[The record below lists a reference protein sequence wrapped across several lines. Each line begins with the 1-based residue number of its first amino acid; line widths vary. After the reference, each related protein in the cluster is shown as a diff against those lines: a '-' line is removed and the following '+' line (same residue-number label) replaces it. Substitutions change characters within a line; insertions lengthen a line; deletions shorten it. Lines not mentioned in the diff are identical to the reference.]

1 MSEDTPTPMV
11 ARTLTVWQRLQPLP
25 GGAWLF
31 SRLIGLFIPYSG
43 SIGARVKVF
52 QPGLARVELR
62 DRRRVRNHL
71 NSVHA
76 LALANLGE
84 LTSGLAMLSGL
95 SSGVRGIPIRLS
107 IDFFK
112 KARGKLIAE
121 SRCTPPEVADDTDFE
136 VATDIRDSDGD
147 VVARTTVT
155 WRLGMI
161 PPGDA
166 PR

>member
-1 MSEDTPTPMV
+1 MSEDSSASLI
-11 ARTLTVWQRLQPLP
+11 ARTQKAWQHLRPLP

-43 SIGARVKVF
+43 SIGALVKEF

-95 SSGVRGIPIRLS
+95 APGVRGIPTRLS
-107 IDFFK
+107 IDFYK
-112 KARGKLIAE
+112 KARGRLLAE
-121 SRCTPPEVADDTDFE
+121 SRCTPPEVAQDTDFD
-136 VATDIRDSDGD
+136 VHTDIRNSDGE

-155 WRLGMI
+155 WRLGI
-161 PPGDA
+161 VPPEE
-166 PR
+166 